1 MKNVS
6 VLLPSVIKRLE
17 GELGRVEN
25 IGRNIEKTFGDFF
38 SEDGDRRVN
47 SRLALQD
54 IDLLVQTLADLRI
67 FLNHLSSSKMEKD
80 MVNIEAAL
88 SFTKLDKVKT
98 ALAGIEIEQKDNEGD
113 EVIF

>member
-1 MKNVS
+1 
-6 VLLPSVIKRLE
+6 
-17 GELGRVEN
+17 
-25 IGRNIEKTFGDFF
+25 
-38 SEDGDRRVN
+38 
-47 SRLALQD
+47 
-54 IDLLVQTLADLRI
+54 
-67 FLNHLSSSKMEKD
+67 